1 MQSDTINQ
9 WHQLISDSD
18 VTGLDNILADD
29 VVFHSPVVHTP
40 QEGKA
45 ITTMYLAAAFEVLT
59 GDKFSYVREV
69 IAENDAVLEFVT
81 EIDGVHINGVDL
93 IRWNDAGKII
103 DFKVMVR
110 PLKAMTILQQKMFEI
125 LEKMQGG

>member
-69 IAENDAVLEFVT
+69 IAENDAVLEFIT

-110 PLKAMTILQQKMFEI
+110 PLKAMTMLQQKMFEI